1 MKVIPFVI
9 LLYIIWAPFRRLG
22 WAVLAGFL
30 CSLSIEC
37 IQFFTRLGKF
47 ETDDIMNNVIG
58 VVIGFLGCKVI
69 DRIIRWT
76 IKRQ

>member
-1 MKVIPFVI
+1 M
-9 LLYIIWAPFRRLG
+9 
-22 WAVLAGFL
+22 LAGFL

-58 VVIGFLGCKVI
+58 VVIGFWGCKVI
-69 DRIIRWT
+69 DRIFCRNSDLKKVEET
-76 IKRQ
+76 SKL